1 MPITI
6 SGALAQSPMKAG
18 RARVVVLGM
27 MANVPAAGHTW
38 LFLHWLRG
46 IQMLGH
52 EVWYVED
59 ELRWPYDPI
68 KQTRTDDYSY
78 TVGYIRSCLERINLE
93 NNWAFRVAERR
104 GNSFGLSD
112 DELDEL
118 YASCDVLINL
128 EGSTELRD
136 VHMAAPLRVLI
147 ETDPGGDQ
155 LKIAT
160 GDENARRQYDTHHV
174 RFTYGENYGAPDCL
188 VPLDGLHYLPTR
200 QPIALEHWPMAYTP
214 EAELFTTMGSYR
226 QHGREVEYQGKVW
239 TWSKHQEW
247 ERYIELPRLTDQRFE
262 LALAGYE
269 DEDRRLLESHG
280 WRVVPIDQL
289 SDDLFGTYREYF
301 RNSRGEFTVLKEQ
314 YYKLRTGWF
323 SERAATYLACGK
335 PVVTQATGFE
345 NVLPTGEGLF
355 AVSNAE
361 EAAAAIEEIN
371 ADYRRHCDAARALAE
386 EHFEASKVVG
396 RFFSDLG
403 FG

>member
-1 MPITI
+1 
-6 SGALAQSPMKAG
+6 
-18 RARVVVLGM
+18 
-27 MANVPAAGHTW
+27 
-38 LFLHWLRG
+38 
-46 IQMLGH
+46 
-52 EVWYVED
+52 
-59 ELRWPYDPI
+59 
-68 KQTRTDDYSY
+68 
-78 TVGYIRSCLERINLE
+78 
-93 NNWAFRVAERR
+93 
-104 GNSFGLSD
+104 
-112 DELDEL
+112 
-118 YASCDVLINL
+118 
-128 EGSTELRD
+128 
-136 VHMAAPLRVLI
+136 MAAPLRVLI

-200 QPIALEHWPMAYTP
+200 QPIALEHWPMVYTP

>member
-1 MPITI
+1 
-6 SGALAQSPMKAG
+6 MKADCL
-18 RARVVVLGM
+18 RVVVLGM
-27 MANVPAAGHTW
+27 AANIPTAGHTW

-59 ELRWPYDPI
+59 ELSWPYDPI
-68 KQTRTDDYSY
+68 KESRTDDYTY
-78 TVGYIRSCLERINLE
+78 TIGYIRSCLERINLE

-118 YASCDVLINL
+118 YATCDVLVNL
-128 EGSTELRD
+128 EGSTALRD
-136 VHMAAPLRVLI
+136 VHMEAPLRVLI
-147 ETDPGGDQ
+147 ETDPAGDQ
-155 LKIAT
+155 LKMAI
-160 GDENARRQYDTHHV
+160 GDQDARRVYDTHNVH
-174 RFTYGENYGAPDCL
+174 FTYGENYGSPDCL
-188 VPLDGLHYLPTR
+188 VPLEGLHYLKTR

-214 EAELFTTMGSYR
+214 DAEPFTTIGSYR

-239 TWSKHQEW
+239 TWSKHHEW
-247 ERYIELPRLTDQRFE
+247 ERYIELPQLTGRQFQ
-262 LALAGYE
+262 LALAGIE
-269 DEDRRLLESHG
+269 DDDRRHLESHG
-280 WRVVPIDQL
+280 WRVVPIERL
-289 SDDLFGTYREYF
+289 SDDLFGVYPEWF
-301 RNSRGEFTVLKEQ
+301 RDSRGEFTVLKEQ

-355 AVSNAE
+355 AVANPE

-371 ADYRRHCDAARALAE
+371 GDYRRHCEAARAIAE
-386 EHFEASKVVG
+386 EHFEASKVVR
-396 RFFSDLG
+396 RFLADLG
-403 FG
+403 I